1 MLIFFVAPGRLIG
14 RASAI
19 FHIDGSLIFLVDCH
33 GKPTKQFREVL
44 PELECNHSDECVL
57 DFRCSK

>member
-14 RASAI
+14 RALAI

-33 GKPTKQFREVL
+33 GKPANQFREVL
-44 PELECNHSDECVL
+44 PELEYNHSNECVL
-57 DFRCSK
+57 NLGCSK